1 MVMIE
6 YKNTNEIP
14 CQILPKMSKKSTT
27 TKIISHYISLLL
39 FCLFFSTNFPAI
51 CLLSDMAECKVLK
64 FSSHLA
70 HQKPQLFQLHSSH
83 RLAAQLHQRVKSTL
97 QESNSTSTTPWLINT
112 ICLPQSHPT
121 NVTTHNKLIINY
133 PPQQQQQQTQILDPP
148 IFYWN
153 QSVSIVVV
161 LVIIMSL
168 VVIKIASQCVLQP
181 SHLWISS
188 QRRKLI

>member
-1 MVMIE
+1 MI
-6 YKNTNEIP
+6 YKYNPLPKNKF
-14 CQILPKMSKKSTT
+14 ILPNVKLNSKQ
-27 TKIISHYISLLL
+27 IISHIFLLL

-83 RLAAQLHQRVKSTL
+83 RLAAQSHQRVKSTL
-97 QESNSTSTTPWLINT
+97 QESNITTTPWLINIT
-112 ICLPQSHPT
+112 CLPQSHPT
-121 NVTTHNKLIINY
+121 NVTHNKIINY
-133 PPQQQQQQTQILDPP
+133 PPQQHQQPLSQQQTQILDPL
-148 IFYWN
+148 ISFWN
-153 QSVSIVVV
+153 QLVSIVVV

-168 VVIKIASQCVLQP
+168 VVIKIASQCVLQQ